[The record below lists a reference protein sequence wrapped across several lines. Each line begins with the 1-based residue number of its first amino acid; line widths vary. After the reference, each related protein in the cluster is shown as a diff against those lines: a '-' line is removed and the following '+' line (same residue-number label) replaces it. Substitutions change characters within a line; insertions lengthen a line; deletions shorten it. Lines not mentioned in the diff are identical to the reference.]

1 MGRTS
6 KVPILRLILLVL
18 CGLAFCRTRSDA
30 ATNAL
35 FKGRTGT
42 TTTTTTGS
50 SSRDQAPH
58 VSSAASSLSR
68 ESSSLAAAPA
78 TARDVIPT
86 FPEEE
91 DAAAADDDETTARGG
106 EGGVSQK
113 GGEGGDSQEAAAAAS
128 GGSNSGGG
136 GGGGSNNSDE
146 DDNNN
151 NNNNNSTLQRDFRP
165 NDGAAAGVLP
175 DTDADAGVDRPA
187 AGAGGG
193 ASSGSAAAAAAL
205 AARVKAKA
213 AEAWGR
219 LEVGVERVIHVRR
232 EVKAVFSSE
241 LERCLLKATRP
252 ENIAVDEDCMLAL
265 LTQANRL
272 AAVKACC
279 DCDPHEVVCSKL
291 RKKIMEQDWR
301 TVVKAL
307 YVVHRLQRDSPAME
321 AARFSA
327 FIKDQW
333 AEGAGELGKHM
344 RTDGGVYA
352 PWLKVYCGYLATRG
366 LRLEAATNAFRSW
379 ETLTSTRQ
387 LRNALTETNALLA
400 GALALH
406 FAGDASGGGRGGG
419 GEAVRA
425 ACCALAFQDVADVR
439 AMLCGTGAP
448 PALLGVLRVGDES
461 PGKSQPSGAPEEEGE
476 RGLAQGVP
484 QHECGVTSAEI
495 ATPGEGDEV
504 LGDAGAGG
512 GDAPSRDGEEG
523 GEEEEEVEAAAVA
536 VRDMPEDVLKVAK
549 ECVVYE
555 DVSGVITA
563 VYAARYGTDAAG
575 KAPAVPLWVR
585 QMASLARLAG
595 RTDAAAAAASAGGS
609 GDGSDPH
616 PNDGGPSTLVGGNG
630 GAAAA
635 AAEGDGAHAVSGAG
649 AGAGS
654 TEEGARGIDSSNG
667 LRGGGV
673 RYCWRTPAAGNI
685 AVRGHRRGG
694 CSFAEGGTAAREGLR
709 RGGGFLPVLAA
720 RSRRG
725 VLVGR
730 AADVAR
736 RLRGGG

>member
-6 KVPILRLILLVL
+6 KLPTMRLILLVL

-42 TTTTTTGS
+42 TTTTTNGG

-68 ESSSLAAAPA
+68 ESSSLAAATA
-78 TARDVIPT
+78 TAGDLIPT
-86 FPEEE
+86 SPEEDD
-91 DAAAADDDETTARGG
+91 DAAADETPGPPPPPPPEKVTGRGE
-106 EGGVSQK
+106 EGGVSQE
-113 GGEGGDSQEAAAAAS
+113 GGEGGDSQEAAAATRAAAAIS
-128 GGSNSGGG
+128 GGNNSDGG

-151 NNNNNSTLQRDFRP
+151 NNNSTLQRDFQP
-165 NDGAAAGVLP
+165 NDGPAADVLP
-175 DTDADAGVDRPA
+175 DEDADAGVDSPA

-193 ASSGSAAAAAAL
+193 ASSSGSAAAAAAAL
-205 AARVKAKA
+205 AARAKSKA

-219 LEVGVERVIHVRR
+219 LEVGVERAIHVRR

-307 YVVHRLQRDSPAME
+307 YVVHRLQRDSPAKE

-327 FIKDQW
+327 FMKDQW

-387 LRNALTETNALLA
+387 LRNVSLFADILRCMCPRVGVA
-400 GALALH
+400 GPL
-406 FAGDASGGGRGGG
+406 
-419 GEAVRA
+419 
-425 ACCALAFQDVADVR
+425 
-439 AMLCGTGAP
+439 AP
-448 PALLGVLRVGDES
+448 PSLCFWPFPAMRSNASEDVVRFCAFFGPL
-461 PGKSQPSGAPEEEGE
+461 
-476 RGLAQGVP
+476 
-484 QHECGVTSAEI
+484 
-495 ATPGEGDEV
+495 V
-504 LGDAGAGG
+504 LGH
-512 GDAPSRDGEEG
+512 
-523 GEEEEEVEAAAVA
+523 AANF
-536 VRDMPEDVLKVAK
+536 P
-549 ECVVYE
+549 
-555 DVSGVITA
+555 
-563 VYAARYGTDAAG
+563 
-575 KAPAVPLWVR
+575 
-585 QMASLARLAG
+585 
-595 RTDAAAAAASAGGS
+595 
-609 GDGSDPH
+609 
-616 PNDGGPSTLVGGNG
+616 
-630 GAAAA
+630 
-635 AAEGDGAHAVSGAG
+635 
-649 AGAGS
+649 
-654 TEEGARGIDSSNG
+654 
-667 LRGGGV
+667 
-673 RYCWRTPAAGNI
+673 
-685 AVRGHRRGG
+685 
-694 CSFAEGGTAAREGLR
+694 
-709 RGGGFLPVLAA
+709 
-720 RSRRG
+720 
-725 VLVGR
+725 
-730 AADVAR
+730 
-736 RLRGGG
+736 

>member
-1 MGRTS
+1 
-6 KVPILRLILLVL
+6 
-18 CGLAFCRTRSDA
+18 
-30 ATNAL
+30 
-35 FKGRTGT
+35 GRTGT
-42 TTTTTTGS
+42 TTTTTTGG

-68 ESSSLAAAPA
+68 ESSSLAAATA
-78 TARDVIPT
+78 TAGDVIPT
-86 FPEEE
+86 SPEEE
-91 DAAAADDDETTARGG
+91 DDAAAADKTPAPPPPPPEEKITAIGG
-106 EGGVSQK
+106 EGGVYQE
-113 GGEGGDSQEAAAAAS
+113 GGEEGEGGDSKEAAAAAAAAAAATS
-128 GGSNSGGG
+128 GGNNSGGG
-136 GGGGSNNSDE
+136 GGGGSNDSDE

-151 NNNNNSTLQRDFRP
+151 NNNNNNNKSTLGRDFRP

-175 DTDADAGVDRPA
+175 DKDADAGVDSPA

-193 ASSGSAAAAAAL
+193 TSISSGAAAAAAL
-205 AARVKAKA
+205 AARAKSKA

-219 LEVGVERVIHVRR
+219 LAVGVERAIHVRR
-232 EVKAVFSSE
+232 EMKAVFSSE

-279 DCDPHEVVCSKL
+279 DCDPHEVMCSKL

-307 YVVHRLQRDSPAME
+307 YVVHRLQRDSPAKE

-327 FIKDQW
+327 FMKDQW

-406 FAGDASGGGRGGG
+406 FAGDASGGGRSGG

-461 PGKSQPSGAPEEEGE
+461 PGKPQLSGAPEKEGE
-476 RGLAQGVP
+476 GRLAQGVP
-484 QHECGVTSAEI
+484 QHEGGVTSADPG
-495 ATPGEGDEV
+495 TPGEGDEV
-504 LGDAGAGG
+504 LGDAGVGAV
-512 GDAPSRDGEEG
+512 DAPSRDGEEG
-523 GEEEEEVEAAAVA
+523 AEDEEEAEEEEVEAAAAA
-536 VRDMPEDVLKVAK
+536 VRDMPEDVLTVAK

-595 RTDAAAAAASAGGS
+595 RTDAAAAAAATAAAKAGGS

-630 GAAAA
+630 GAAATA
-635 AAEGDGAHAVSGAG
+635 AAQGGCSHAVSRAG
-649 AGAGS
+649 AGAGG
-654 TEEGARGIDSSNG
+654 TEEGARGIDSSDG

-673 RYCWRTPAAGNI
+673 RSCWRPPAGNI
-685 AVRGHRRGG
+685 AARGHRRGG
-694 CSFAEGGTAAREGLR
+694 YSVAEGGTAAREGLR
-709 RGGGFLPVLAA
+709 RGGGFLPLLAA

-725 VLVGR
+725 GLVGR